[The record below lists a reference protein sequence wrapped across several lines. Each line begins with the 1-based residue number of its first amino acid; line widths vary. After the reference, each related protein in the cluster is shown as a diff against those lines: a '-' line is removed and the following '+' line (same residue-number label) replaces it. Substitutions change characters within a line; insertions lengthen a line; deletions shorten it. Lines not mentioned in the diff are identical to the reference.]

1 MYKTQN
7 GVCAIITKKGV
18 MINKLTCVDLLNMFE
33 LSVNNPVFEIDFA
46 KVLKMKSQK
55 HLDRIRG
62 L

>member
-7 GVCAIITKKGV
+7 GVYAIMTKKGV
-18 MINKLTCVDLLNMFE
+18 MINKLTCIDLLNMFE